1 VSSGLPL
8 VAVPGY
14 RLPAGA
20 PPWASGGVGLPA
32 TYVAA
37 LLRAGVQPLVVPP
50 VPTDDPDAL
59 LRGLSGLVLA
69 GGGDIDPRRYGAEPH
84 SSVYGV
90 DDGRDELE
98 VALVHAAVAAR
109 LPVLAICRGL
119 QVVNVACGG
128 TLWQH
133 LPDREG
139 IDVHGDPTA
148 ATASRSTRHEVEVA
162 PGTRLA
168 EAAGATRLGDC
179 VSHHHQGVA
188 ELGDGL
194 VPVAWTADGMVEGL
208 ETTGEAW
215 LVAVQWHPE
224 VTAAEDPVQQ
234 RLFEAFA
241 GKVRARTG

>member
-1 VSSGLPL
+1 MTTFPL

-50 VPTDDPDAL
+50 VAPDDPESL
-59 LRGLSGLVLA
+59 LGGLSGLVLA
-69 GGGDIDPRRYGAEPH
+69 GGGDIDSRRYGAEPH
-84 SSVYGV
+84 PSVYGV

-98 VALVHAAVAAR
+98 LALLRAALAAR
-109 LPVLAICRGL
+109 IPVLAICRGF

-133 LPDREG
+133 LPEREG
-139 IDVHGDPTA
+139 ADVHGDPTE
-148 ATASRSTRHEVEVA
+148 SRSTRHPVEAA
-162 PGTRLA
+162 PGSRLA
-168 EAAGATRLGDC
+168 EAAGTAHLEDC

-188 ELGDGL
+188 EVGDGL
-194 VPVAWTADGMVEGL
+194 VPVAWSSDGLVEGL
-208 ETTGEAW
+208 EATGEGW

-234 RLFEAFA
+234 RLFDAFA
-241 GKVRARTG
+241 AQVRARVPG

>member
-1 VSSGLPL
+1 MSAGLPL

-32 TYVAA
+32 TYIAA

-50 VPTDDPDAL
+50 VPADDPDAL

-84 SSVYGV
+84 PSVYGV
-90 DDGRDELE
+90 DEGRDELE
-98 VALVHAAVAAR
+98 VALIHAALSAR

-128 TLWQH
+128 TLFQH
-133 LPDREG
+133 LPEREG
-139 IDVHGDPTA
+139 VDVHGDPTE
-148 ATASRSTRHEVEVA
+148 SHSTRHDVEVA
-162 PGTRLA
+162 PGSRLA
-168 EAAGATRLGDC
+168 EAVGAARVGNC
-179 VSHHHQGVA
+179 VSHHHQAVA
-188 ELGDGL
+188 EVGDGL
-194 VPVAWTADGMVEGL
+194 VPVAWTPDGLVEGL
-208 ETTGEAW
+208 EASGDAW

-224 VTAAEDPVQQ
+224 VTATEDPVQQ
-234 RLFEAFA
+234 RLFESFA
-241 GKVRARTG
+241 REVFARKG